1 MNLVTTKNQLVKQLL
16 ETHDVDLLKHLQ
28 AVFDTN
34 GTDFLDDIPSDVKE
48 SIMRGINDAETGN
61 LQSNSKVKAELA
73 KWLNK

>member
-48 SIMRGINDAETGN
+48 SIMRGINDAETRN
-61 LQSNSKVKAELA
+61 LQSNSEVKAELA